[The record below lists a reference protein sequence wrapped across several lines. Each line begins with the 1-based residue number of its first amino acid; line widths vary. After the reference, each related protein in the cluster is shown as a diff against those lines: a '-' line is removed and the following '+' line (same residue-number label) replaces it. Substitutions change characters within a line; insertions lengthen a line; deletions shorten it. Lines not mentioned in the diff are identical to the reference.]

1 MINIDGTLVGGDSV
15 YVIAEIGH
23 NHGGSVEKCKEL
35 FRAAKGSGVNAVK
48 LQKRDNKSLYTPEIY
63 NAPYV
68 NENSYGKT
76 YGEHR
81 EALEFD
87 FEQYRELKAYC
98 KELDVTFFATAFD
111 FGSVDF
117 LERLGVPCYKIASGD
132 LLNTPL
138 QKYIA
143 EMGKPMILSTGGG
156 TYEDVQ
162 RAHDTIMPINSDLVI
177 LQATAAYP
185 AEPKDIHLLV
195 IEEYKKMFPDCVI
208 GLSDHFIGK
217 VFGPP
222 AYILGAR
229 VFEKHF
235 TLHRWERGTDHRFS
249 LEPIDMAK
257 YVRDIHNVREA
268 MNNEKLLLE
277 CEFKPLYKM
286 GKKLVASRKLTVG
299 EILTASDIK
308 IVSPNDGLPP
318 FFFDELLGHVVQYNI
333 EGGGNIHWEYVE

>member
-1 MINIDGTLVGGDSV
+1 MKIDNFELKEDSI
-15 YVIAEIGH
+15 YVTAEIGH
-23 NHGGSVEKCKEL
+23 NHGGSVERCKEL
-35 FRAAKGSGVNAVK
+35 FKAAKGCGVNAVK
-48 LQKRDNKSLYTPEIY
+48 LQKRDNKSLFTKEMYESSYI
-63 NAPYV
+63 ND
-68 NENSYGKT
+68 NSYGKT

-87 FEQYRELKAYC
+87 FEQYKELQVYC
-98 KELDVTFFATAFD
+98 KELGVTFYATAFD
-111 FGSVDF
+111 FPSVDF

-138 QKYIA
+138 QRYIA
-143 EMGKPMILSTGGG
+143 QTGKPVILSTGGG
-156 TYEDVQ
+156 TYADVQ
-162 RAHDTIMPINSDLVI
+162 RAHDAIVEINPNLII
-177 LQATAAYP
+177 LQTTAAYP
-185 AEPKDIHLLV
+185 AEPWDIHLLV

-222 AYILGAR
+222 AYVLGAR

-235 TLHRWERGTDHRFS
+235 TIHRWERGTDHRFS

-277 CEFKPLYKM
+277 CELKPLYKM
-286 GKKLVASRKLTVG
+286 GKKIVASRKLTVG
-299 EILTASDIK
+299 EILTASDVK
-308 IVSPNDGLPP
+308 IVSPNDGIPP
-318 FFFDELLGHVVQYNI
+318 YYLDDILGHVVQYNI
-333 EGGGNIHWEYVE
+333 EEDGNIHWEYVE